1 MSFNVVT
8 ALWIAKLF
16 IIYTLMVVVLP
27 GLIMRRLL
35 KGRSWTQKFVF
46 CVVAGNFFYIM
57 LVLLWGLIH
66 VTNRYVL
73 IASTLAVPVVL
84 LIRGRKELW
93 ERHLEKTWINVCRFA
108 RRENSFRY
116 SMRLVFR

>member
-16 IIYTLMVVVLP
+16 IIYALMVVVLP

-46 CVVAGNFFYIM
+46 CGKYAGGAGAEAGRHDCGCQEEHP
-57 LVLLWGLIH
+57 LL
-66 VTNRYVL
+66 
-73 IASTLAVPVVL
+73 
-84 LIRGRKELW
+84 
-93 ERHLEKTWINVCRFA
+93 
-108 RRENSFRY
+108 
-116 SMRLVFR
+116 